1 MGCPGSTQ
9 TDMLKNG
16 CENVDVVE
24 FAVETLRDVEQ
35 AVYAATSK
43 LFMLRSTKEA
53 TRTKR
58 SSLVCMEQ

>member
-1 MGCPGSTQ
+1 MQRAS
-9 TDMLKNG
+9 DIMENG

-24 FAVETLRDVEQ
+24 FAVETLRDIEQ
-35 AVYAATSK
+35 AVYAATSR

-58 SSLVCMEQ
+58 SSLVCMDQ